1 MISLKHFVPPA
12 AMACLLLA
20 LTQSAHAEKT
30 VLNVYT
36 ALETD
41 QLKAY
46 QEAFNKSHPDIE
58 IKWTRDS
65 TGIITAKLLA
75 EKAKPVADVIM
86 GVMATSMVVFDQEK
100 MLQPYAPANL
110 KAINPRFRDSAETP
124 VWVGMDVS
132 GAAICYNATEMKK
145 QGLPPIESWKDLAKP
160 EFKGKIVMPNPNSS
174 GTGFLNVTSWL
185 QMLGNK
191 EGWEFM
197 DKLHENVAVYTHSG
211 SKPCR
216 MAGAGEFPIGISFE
230 YRANATRT
238 QGAPIDIIYPKEGL
252 GWDVEATAIVKG
264 TAKLAAAQK
273 LADWAST
280 REANELY
287 AKNFAITAIP
297 GVATRLQYVPA
308 NFEQR
313 LVRND
318 FGWIGKN
325 REVILTEWQKRYTA
339 KSEPKADEAATKP
352 WHMPGLF
359 LTEHHGS
366 SGNPRAEQAIR
377 RLCRT

>member
-1 MISLKHFVPPA
+1 MSLNPLMRCLA
-12 AMACLLLA
+12 AAGLA
-20 LTQSAHAEKT
+20 LAVVLPAHADKT

-46 QEAFNKSHPDIE
+46 QEAFNKANPDIE

-65 TGIITAKLLA
+65 TGIVTAKLLA

-86 GVMATSMVVFDQEK
+86 GVAASSMVVFDREK

-110 KAINPRFRDSAETP
+110 KAVTPRYRDSAATP
-124 VWVGMDVS
+124 AWVGMDVF
-132 GAAICYNATEMKK
+132 GAAICYNVAEMQK
-145 QGLPPIESWKDLAKP
+145 QGLPRIESWKDLLKP

-174 GTGFLNVTSWL
+174 GTGFLDVTAWL
-185 QMLGNK
+185 QMFGEK
-191 EGWEFM
+191 GGWEFM
-197 DKLHENVAVYTHSG
+197 DKLHDNVAVYTHSG

-230 YRANATRT
+230 YRANATRN

-264 TAKLAAAQK
+264 TEKLEAAKK
-273 LADWAST
+273 LADWATT

-297 GVATRLQYVPA
+297 GIATRLKHVPTDY
-308 NFEQR
+308 EQR
-313 LVRND
+313 LVKND
-318 FGWIGKN
+318 FAWMGKN
-325 REVILTEWQKRYTA
+325 RDAILGEWQKRYAA
-339 KSEPKADEAATKP
+339 KSEPKGK
-352 WHMPGLF
+352 
-359 LTEHHGS
+359 
-366 SGNPRAEQAIR
+366 
-377 RLCRT
+377 